1 MPAID
6 NFSRQQTLTGDPA
19 TNAVLITPNDSTD
32 LVAVTRAVY
41 VGTGGNMK
49 VTMQDSGTVLFTGIP
64 TGTTLPIRVSRIWS
78 TTTTASTIIALS
90 QIMKIGLNVALANSI
105 NWFASI
111 QDAIELAIDS
121 LEFTLNS
128 LTRGNLDNDILGQ

>member
-1 MPAID
+1 MPATD

-90 QIMKIGLNVALANSI
+90 
-105 NWFASI
+105 
-111 QDAIELAIDS
+111 
-121 LEFTLNS
+121 
-128 LTRGNLDNDILGQ
+128 

>member
-1 MPAID
+1 MPATD

-19 TNAVLITPNDSTD
+19 TNAVLITPSDSTD

-41 VGTGGNMK
+41 IGTTGNMK

-64 TGTTLPIRVSRIWS
+64 AGTTLPIRVSRIWS

-90 QIMKIGLNVALANSI
+90 
-105 NWFASI
+105 
-111 QDAIELAIDS
+111 
-121 LEFTLNS
+121 
-128 LTRGNLDNDILGQ
+128 

>member
-1 MPAID
+1 MPATD

-41 VGTGGNMK
+41 IGTTGNMK

-64 TGTTLPIRVSRIWS
+64 AGTTLPIRVSRIWS

-90 QIMKIGLNVALANSI
+90 
-105 NWFASI
+105 
-111 QDAIELAIDS
+111 
-121 LEFTLNS
+121 
-128 LTRGNLDNDILGQ
+128 